1 MSAIV
6 LDASAA
12 LKLVR
17 DEPGREEV
25 REHVRAQVL
34 ADEPILVPQLFW
46 LEVVNVLAVRL
57 RYEPEAV
64 VEAIYE
70 LEQLGITTAEV
81 GRPVV
86 LAVIDA
92 VGRFGLT
99 AYDAAY
105 LVLAESADATLV
117 TADAALASAAGE
129 RAILVGGPQG
139 VAEPPATYASRQTW
153 ASWRGAATYLSE
165 LRSSF

>member
-17 DEPGREEV
+17 DEPGRDEV

-34 ADEPILVPQLFW
+34 AGEPILVPQLFW

-70 LEQLGITTAEV
+70 FEQLGIASAEV
-81 GRPVV
+81 GRPAV

-117 TADAALASAAGE
+117 TAHAALASAAGE
-129 RAILVGGPQG
+129 RAILVGGPG
-139 VAEPPATYASRQTW
+139 SVSEPPTTYAGQPTW
-153 ASWRGAATYLSE
+153 ASWRGAAAYLNE
-165 LRSSF
+165 LRSSL